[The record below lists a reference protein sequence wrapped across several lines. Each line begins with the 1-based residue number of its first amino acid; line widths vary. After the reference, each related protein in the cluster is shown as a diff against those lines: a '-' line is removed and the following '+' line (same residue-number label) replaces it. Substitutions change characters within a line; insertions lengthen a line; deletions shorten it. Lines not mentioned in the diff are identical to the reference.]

1 VDSQNGRVMTPTVEP
16 TPSAPSPSSQG
27 RRKKVLCVTSY
38 LLGDN
43 AASWRVMNIASSLRD
58 QGYAV
63 AINQYVRRPSPPTND
78 HPGNTYCEIPSTVV
92 VSSRPV
98 CLLRHLRYLARGNYD
113 LVIGNNIN
121 GALFSLLGRI
131 RRPLVLD
138 MHGDMVAELEMD
150 RPGNLERQTFI
161 PHARRLLYRAAD
173 YVTCRL
179 SSSISCV
186 SRTMMRVLSARGI
199 REEKLV
205 YAPNCV
211 DLEFFHPS
219 SDGNVSFLKDELGIE
234 PDRMLV
240 GYVGRFQRWQGVE
253 CFVEAARSVGDPE
266 IAFLVVGGNET
277 RREGNLHFLHQVP
290 VSQVPK
296 YYGICD
302 VLVLPRPL
310 HTATEVAAPTKFAE
324 YAAMGKPILASDVG
338 DAGDLIRKYQCG
350 VVVENNKPASLREGI
365 IQLKNLSSETLA
377 HMGRA
382 ARSLAENEFDPRIT
396 AMNLS
401 RCIEEL
407 TGSDSNHD
415 KEQPLQRLL

>member
-1 VDSQNGRVMTPTVEP
+1 MRPTVEP
-16 TPSAPSPSSQG
+16 TPGAPLPSRPA

-43 AASWRVMNIASSLRD
+43 AASWRVMNLARSLRD

-63 AINQYVRRPSPPTND
+63 AINQYVRRLSLPASD
-78 HPGNTYCEIPSTVV
+78 HQDDNSFGIPSTVV
-92 VSSRPV
+92 VSPRPV
-98 CLLRHLRYLARGNYD
+98 CLLRHLRCLARDHYD

-121 GALFSLLGRI
+121 GALFSLLGRF
-131 RRPLVLD
+131 RLPLVLD
-138 MHGDMVAELEMD
+138 MHGDMVAELS
-150 RPGNLERQTFI
+150 LESPNHLGRQTVI
-161 PHARRLLYRAAD
+161 YHARRLLYRATD
-173 YVTCRL
+173 YVTCTA
-179 SSSISCV
+179 SSRISCV

-211 DLEFFHPS
+211 DLEFFRPS
-219 SDGNVSFLKDELGIE
+219 PDRQVPFLKEALGIE
-234 PDRMLV
+234 SDKLLV
-240 GYVGRFQRWQGVE
+240 GYVGRLQQWQGVE
-253 CFVEAARSVGDPE
+253 CFLDAARTIGDPNF
-266 IAFLVVGGNET
+266 AFLIVGGNEN
-277 RREGNLHFLHQVP
+277 RREGNLHFVSQVP
-290 VSQVPK
+290 VSQIPQ

-302 VLVLPRPL
+302 VLVLPRPR

-324 YAAMGKPILASDVG
+324 YAAMGKPILAADVG

-365 IQLKNLSSETLA
+365 IQLNNLSSENLA

-382 ARSLAENEFDPRIT
+382 ARNLAENEFDPRI
-396 AMNLS
+396 AARNVS

-407 TGSDSNHD
+407 TGSDSDRNN
-415 KEQPLQRLL
+415 EQPLQRSF